1 MELYYIWFG
10 VGIIFLI
17 VEILTVTFYGL
28 SLALASFIVASIVY
42 LNGDNNF
49 TIFQSIVF
57 VITSIIFALIF
68 TKFLRPKKVAQVFG
82 LDNYIGTYHKL
93 EKIGNDW
100 KLKIDGVDYLIDDDC
115 INDTFS
121 VGKKIKII
129 SHKSG
134 SFVVEIV

>member
-1 MELYYIWFG
+1 MELYYIWFW
-10 VGIIFLI
+10 VWIIFLI
-17 VEILTVTFYGL
+17 VEILTVTFYWL

-42 LNGDNNF
+42 LNWDNNF

-82 LDNYIGTYHKL
+82 LDNYIWTYHKL
-93 EKIGNDW
+93 EKIWNDW
-100 KLKIDGVDYLIDDDC
+100 KLKIDWVDYLIDDDC

-121 VGKKIKII
+121 VWKKIKII
-129 SHKSG
+129 SHKSW